1 MAKITK
7 SVMNNIHKTV
17 TQNKQ
22 AKPASTSQPAVKKI
36 TTKTVHFDSPSSPKQ
51 SSKPSSPKKK

>member
-1 MAKITK
+1 
-7 SVMNNIHKTV
+7 MNNIHKTV

-22 AKPASTSQPAVKKI
+22 AKPASTNQPAVKKI
-36 TTKTVHFDSPSSPKQ
+36 TTKTVHFDSPSSTKQ

>member
-1 MAKITK
+1 MPKITK

-22 AKPASTSQPAVKKI
+22 TKPVPTSQPSVKKI
-36 TTKTVHFDSPSSPKQ
+36 TTKTVHFDTPSSSKQ
-51 SSKPSSPKKK
+51 ASKPSSPKKK

>member
-1 MAKITK
+1 MPKITK

-22 AKPASTSQPAVKKI
+22 AKPVSNNQPAVKKI
-36 TTKTVHFDSPSSPKQ
+36 TTKTVHFDTPKQ
-51 SSKPSSPKKK
+51 ASKPSSPKKK